1 MATGSEYTKPI
12 PVPSPESEP
21 FWAAAREHELRV
33 QRCSACNRPW
43 FPPSEI
49 CPECLSDRWEWRKVS
64 GKGTVF
70 SFVIFHRPYHPGFRA
85 ELPYNV
91 SIIELE
97 EGPRM
102 FSNVVGCSNDDL
114 HVGMPVQVVFDDV
127 ADGVTLP
134 KFQPA

>member
-1 MATGSEYTKPI
+1 VATEYIKPI

-21 FWAAAREHELRV
+21 FWAAAREHELKL
-33 QRCSACNRPW
+33 QRCSACDHTW
-43 FPPSEI
+43 FPPSDI
-49 CPECLSDRWEWRKVS
+49 CPECMSNRWTWKTVS
-64 GKGTVF
+64 GKGTIF
-70 SFVIFHRPYHPGFRA
+70 SFVIFHRPYHPGFRD

-102 FSNVVGCSNDDL
+102 YSNVVGCSNEDL
-114 HVGMPVQVVFDDV
+114 HVGMPVKVVFDDV
-127 ADGVTLP
+127 TDEVTLP